1 MGIVIFIVVLIIIGI
16 IASKREISGKTV
28 DVSSY
33 TSRKGR
39 KRDAIYQKE
48 KAVIQSLDTCNVEEK
63 KDEEVTDFR
72 IKTPVYEHP
81 HQIDKHTYVPQKIVF
96 DVKGTF
102 YRTEEE
108 KEEARWVKVG
118 DTLVLEHELFN
129 EYSENAVLVRT
140 INGIAIGYV
149 EKIYSRKVCV
159 NIDHIAECKVIK
171 KTNHDIPFIKA
182 EVYFSEEKC
191 EQVDYMPEEF
201 QITPADQ
208 IRRLVTGV
216 GYDPKYKVV
225 GSLVNGTY
233 ELPREAIARAKKLK
247 QGERVRLV
255 KQDPTKYYPNRI
267 NVYTTDDVL
276 VGFISNFY
284 AKSIYENFDKIIETF
299 VESPMHGGVGGYY
312 LDLNI
317 FFQRGVDIKNCLVNG
332 MFWDGVYA
340 ELKEATEIKREN
352 PQGALELALPITDK
366 EKGIDAK
373 FLCCQCYRL
382 MKRYEEERAMIIRII
397 DRIESLEPD
406 DLEPFACAILKTH
419 QLPIIR
425 KRLNTVETRLANRAK
440 REEKTRRK
448 NNQRS

>member
-1 MGIVIFIVVLIIIGI
+1 MGFVIFLVVLIIIGI
-16 IASKREISGKTV
+16 IVSNKENSGKTV

-33 TSRKGR
+33 TSRKER
-39 KRDAIYQKE
+39 KRDEVYQKE
-48 KAVIQSLDTCNVEEK
+48 KAVIQSLDPCNVEEK

-72 IKTPVYEHP
+72 IKTPVYDHP
-81 HQIDKHTYVPQKIVF
+81 HPIEKILHSYVPKKITF
-96 DVKGTF
+96 EVKGTY

-108 KEEARWVKVG
+108 KEEARWVEVG

-129 EYSENAVLVRT
+129 EYSENAVLVCT

-149 EKIYSRKVCV
+149 EKKYSRKVCE

-171 KTNHDIPFIKA
+171 KTNHDIPFITA
-182 EVYFSEEKC
+182 EIYFSEEEC
-191 EQVDYMPEEF
+191 EQVDYIPEEF

-208 IRRLVTGV
+208 MRRLVTGI
-216 GYDPKYKVV
+216 GEEPKYKIV
-225 GSLVNGTY
+225 GSLVKGTY
-233 ELPREAIARAKKLK
+233 ELPREAIVRAKKLK
-247 QGERVRLV
+247 QGERVMLI

-267 NVYTTDDVL
+267 NVYTTDNVL

-284 AKSIYENFDKIIETF
+284 AKSIYENFDKIVETF
-299 VESPMHGGVGGYY
+299 VESPMHGGLGGYY
-312 LDLNI
+312 LNLNI
-317 FFQRGVDIKNCLVNG
+317 FFQRGVEIKDCLVNG

-406 DLEPFACAILKTH
+406 DLEPFECESLKKHKLPVIYKRLKT
-419 QLPIIR
+419 
-425 KRLNTVETRLANRAK
+425 VDTRLINQAK
-440 REEKTRRK
+440 KKKKTEGE
-448 NNQRS
+448 N